1 MYLSS
6 TDIQHRHLALRVRPP
21 IQETAMYLSP
31 SDIQQTR
38 LHTID
43 NLHLASRA
51 WVDATEKL
59 AELTM
64 RAGRQAFERGHSR
77 MAALAET
84 REFSFDSLT
93 RWHDNDW
100 HADSASLVSEYF
112 GIIGDAHQAVLHLAK
127 KQVAVLDTVLLRQ
140 MDRAALSADANG
152 EVAIDNMK
160 TAIRQAENGF
170 NELAD
175 AAESLRPGLNPRQ
188 ESHDHP
194 RLPLPGPLRLAR
206 RGRTRRRL
214 NAHRP
219 PAGPPLG
226 ARLPARSGE

>member
-6 TDIQHRHLALRVRPP
+6 T
-21 IQETAMYLSP
+21 
-31 SDIQQTR
+31 DIQQTR

-59 AELTM
+59 AELAM
-64 RAGRQAFERGHSR
+64 RAGRQALERGVSR
-77 MAALAET
+77 MEALADT
-84 REFSFDSLT
+84 REFSFDSIAL
-93 RWHDNDW
+93 RHDNDW
-100 HADSASLVSEYF
+100 HAESASLVSEYF

-152 EVAIDNMK
+152 EVAIDHMK
-160 TAIRQAENGF
+160 TAIRQAESGF

-175 AAESLRPGLNPRQ
+175 AAARGAGMLEEQVRQASGALVAEPVDSDAAGAEAPAPR
-188 ESHDHP
+188 SRKP
-194 RLPLPGPLRLAR
+194 RA
-206 RGRTRRRL
+206 
-214 NAHRP
+214 
-219 PAGPPLG
+219 
-226 ARLPARSGE
+226 S